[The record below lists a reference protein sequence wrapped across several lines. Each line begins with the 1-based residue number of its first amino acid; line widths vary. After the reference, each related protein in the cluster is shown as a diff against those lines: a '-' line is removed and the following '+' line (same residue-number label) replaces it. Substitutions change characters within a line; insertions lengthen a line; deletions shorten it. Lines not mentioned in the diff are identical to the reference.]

1 MSEEGHSESVDG
13 AEATEGSVP
22 PQDYAPPPAA
32 SEPPPPAAQVSAP
45 PQDSTPKKKRK
56 IDLKSRLSSV
66 RASGSMALSS
76 SPSGAERKSDPLAF
90 PPPPATGSV
99 PAPRLP
105 GVGPLVKSAFAPPEP
120 EKKASAVAQTIKV
133 EVGEEIQQ
141 ERAKT
146 KKKSA
151 IYITIAAVM
160 AMVMGFFLGQARERG
175 RAGNLAVEG
184 AQGLA
189 TDVENANKTMS
200 TLSDALRNAVDQLAI
215 DEFPNDLEEL
225 LKTNHVDFDA
235 TKFKGRYV
243 GGLPPEVFNPLL
255 AYTNEIEKL
264 NKQKDSLRNL
274 LGAAKP
280 QVEKYIAEKSKP
292 TIKFA
297 ILFGKQGDNQ
307 IAELVPLKEPFQ
319 VKGDWPGKFTILQ
332 PADKGKTKESE
343 VNRYTDKG
351 KLDGEHALPIQP
363 KSVAGFTD
371 LTLIYK
377 LRNALTDLRLMIEGN
392 ESPENPSLATDGLLK
407 DGKELVEGLERVA
420 RAGG

>member
-1 MSEEGHSESVDG
+1 MSEEGHSEVDG
-13 AEATEGSVP
+13 PDASEGSVP
-22 PQDYAPPPAA
+22 PQDYAQPPAR
-32 SEPPPPAAQVSAP
+32 SEPPAPAVQVSAP
-45 PQDSTPKKKRK
+45 SDDGKPKKKRK
-56 IDLKSRLSSV
+56 IGLKSRLSSV

-105 GVGPLVKSAFAPPEP
+105 GVAPLVKSAFAPPEP
-120 EKKASAVAQTIKV
+120 EKKPTAVAQTIKV

-151 IYITIAAVM
+151 IYIAIAAV
-160 AMVMGFFLGQARERG
+160 AALVMGFFLGQARERG
-175 RAGNLAVEG
+175 RAGNLAVDG
-184 AQGLA
+184 AMGLA
-189 TDVENANKTMS
+189 KDIETANNTMS

-215 DEFPNDLEEL
+215 DEFPNDLEEI

-235 TKFKGRYV
+235 SKFKGRYV

-255 AYTNEIEKL
+255 AYTNEVEKL
-264 NKQKDSLRNL
+264 NKNKDALRNL

-280 QVEKYIAEKSKP
+280 QVEKFIAEKKKP
-292 TIKFA
+292 TVKFA
-297 ILFGKQGDNQ
+297 VLFGKQGDNP
-307 IAELVPLKEPFQ
+307 IAELVPIKDPFEA
-319 VKGDWPGKFTILQ
+319 KSDWPGKFTILQ

-351 KLDGEHALPIQP
+351 KLDGEHAMPIQP
-363 KSVAGFTD
+363 QSVAGFTD

-377 LRNALTDLRLMIEGN
+377 LRNALTDLRLMIDGN
-392 ESPENPSLATDGLLK
+392 ESPENPSAATDGLLK
-407 DGKELVEGLERVA
+407 DGKELIEGLEKVA